1 MSKKRNPAN
10 GRAAQS
16 KPGNSMDDEFPKTLN
31 AAVDSAGKVHGSL
44 NELEVVIA
52 SLREH
57 LGALV
62 PHLKA
67 AHAVMKA
74 APPTGTVP
82 APVIVEEEPAPE
94 PVVAP
99 EEPAPVETDTEPV
112 VEEPAPEPG
121 RQRDAGGRFS

>member
-1 MSKKRNPAN
+1 MSRKRLPAN

-44 NELEVVIA
+44 NELDAVIA

-57 LGALV
+57 LGALI

-82 APVIVEEEPAPE
+82 APVIVEEEPAP
-94 PVVAP
+94 
-99 EEPAPVETDTEPV
+99 VETDTEPEVVEEPV
-112 VEEPAPEPG
+112 VEEPASEPG